1 MFQINVK
8 KTLKLS
14 GLLSAI
20 LLVACGGSDNSNNTT
35 ENKEVTNN
43 PTEIA
48 YATITGTA
56 FAASALT
63 DASVTANCKD
73 NAGFKTAVKVDA
85 QGKWQGQVDSSKLPC
100 RLEVKANEQSY
111 HSYISQ
117 AGNININPLTDLTIA
132 YASTQVPTTWYQ
144 SGVMTDEKL
153 KSANTAMIAEL
164 IKKGYSIDNKAD
176 LLTSE
181 IKTANPIYQVIQALL
196 DAIQSNN
203 SIQDYN
209 ALLTL
214 VKDGNLAQLPAKL
227 DKVVTNPLK
236 VNVNTT
242 ACKQY
247 ASGMIERYNY
257 CASNVL
263 PDFKEDQLITPFGE
277 KCILTK
283 AENTLTG
290 SNVKLTISAFINR
303 DEDDEI
309 LSKSSVGTM
318 FVASNPVSSSSD
330 DVLYNVG
337 ISFLPD
343 GQINGVTAGNEKGE
357 SLVCASTRP
366 N

>member
-164 IKKGYSIDNKAD
+164 IKKDTVLI
-176 LLTSE
+176 
-181 IKTANPIYQVIQALL
+181 IKRIY
-196 DAIQSNN
+196 
-203 SIQDYN
+203 
-209 ALLTL
+209 
-214 VKDGNLAQLPAKL
+214 
-227 DKVVTNPLK
+227 
-236 VNVNTT
+236 
-242 ACKQY
+242 
-247 ASGMIERYNY
+247 
-257 CASNVL
+257 
-263 PDFKEDQLITPFGE
+263 
-277 KCILTK
+277 
-283 AENTLTG
+283 
-290 SNVKLTISAFINR
+290 
-303 DEDDEI
+303 
-309 LSKSSVGTM
+309 
-318 FVASNPVSSSSD
+318 
-330 DVLYNVG
+330 
-337 ISFLPD
+337 
-343 GQINGVTAGNEKGE
+343 
-357 SLVCASTRP
+357 
-366 N
+366 